1 MEVTSGTTIRD
12 IVGNNH
18 RAAAVFERYS
28 IDFCCGGN
36 KTLEAAC
43 AQKGID
49 PELIQQELRQAEPA
63 GETDSLR
70 PGEWDLDTLA
80 DFIVNT
86 HHRYVRRALP
96 TLLAHLNKVVSVHGA
111 GHPELSGI
119 LDRFQQVA
127 DELTRHM
134 QKEEIV
140 LFPYI
145 RSLVAASRTGETVPR
160 PIFPT
165 IRFPIQMMEAEHS
178 SAGDAFS
185 FIRTATGDFAPP
197 PDACETYRV
206 TYRQLE
212 EFEHDLH
219 RHIHLENNILF
230 PRAITLE
237 ERVFSHDGEPLSVS
251 RR

>member
-1 MEVTSGTTIRD
+1 MEVTAGTTIRE
-12 IVGNNH
+12 IVGHNH
-18 RAAAVFERYS
+18 RAAAVFEKHA

-49 PELIQQELRQAEPA
+49 PALIQQELRQADTPE
-63 GETDSLR
+63 ERENFL

-80 DFIVNT
+80 DFIINT
-86 HHRYVRRALP
+86 HHRYVRRTLP
-96 TLLAHLNKVVSVHGA
+96 SILAHLNKVVSVHGA
-111 GHPELSGI
+111 THPELPGI

-127 DELTRHM
+127 EELTRHM

-145 RSLVAASRTGETVPR
+145 RSLVAASRTGVTVPR
-160 PIFPT
+160 PVFST
-165 IRFPIQMMEAEHS
+165 IRFPIEMMEAEHS

-185 FIRTATGDFAPP
+185 FIRSATGEFAPP
-197 PDACETYRV
+197 ADACETYRV
-206 TYRQLE
+206 TYRELE
-212 EFEHDLH
+212 EFERDLH

-230 PRAITLE
+230 PKAITLE
-237 ERVFSHDGEPLSVS
+237 ERVFSYDGEPLPVS
-251 RR
+251 RI